1 MSIEVVLYTLYPIPY
16 TQNKEELYVAKHYLM
31 TPGPT
36 PVPEE
41 IRQEMARPMIHHRTK
56 EYQAI
61 FKDATEGLKKIFKT
75 SGDVFTFTSSGT
87 GAMEA
92 SIVNILSPGD
102 RIVVVRGGKFGERFG
117 DIAKAYGVQV
127 IPIDVEWGTAPKP
140 EAIRDALKA
149 NPGVKAVYTT
159 LCETST
165 ATVYDIKAAGEILK
179 GTETLLVVDVISG
192 LGADD
197 FENDAWGVDIA
208 ICGSQKGLMIPPGL
222 AFCTV
227 SQKAWRSV
235 ETSKLPKFYF
245 NFKKYKK
252 SYLDT
257 DTPFTS
263 AITLVIGLKKA
274 VEMINKK
281 GIDSVIREHRNMSMA
296 VRSAAGALGLEIF
309 SRSPSSA
316 VTGVKTPEGMDADA
330 LIKILKT
337 EFGVTF
343 AGGQEQLKGKIFRVA
358 HMGGIDEE
366 HTVEAVKALEQGLAK
381 LGHKFKPG
389 AGVDAAK
396 NILSKK

>member
-1 MSIEVVLYTLYPIPY
+1 MRK
-16 TQNKEELYVAKHYLM
+16 NYLM

-36 PVPEE
+36 PVPED
-41 IRQEMARPMIHHRTK
+41 IRNEMAKPIIHHRTK

-61 FKDATEGLKKIFKT
+61 FKDVTEGLRKVLKT

-92 SIVNILSPGD
+92 SIINVMSPGD
-102 RIVVVRGGKFGERFG
+102 RIIVVRGGKFGERFG
-117 DIAKAYGVQV
+117 DIAKAFGIEVL
-127 IPIDVEWGTAPKP
+127 PLDVEWGTAPNP
-140 EAIRDALKA
+140 EKIADMLKKNA
-149 NPGVKAVYTT
+149 GVKGVYAT

-165 ATVYDIKAAGEILK
+165 ATVYDIKSIGEIVRKTDALF
-179 GTETLLVVDVISG
+179 VVDVISG
-192 LGADD
+192 LGADN

-208 ICGSQKGLMIPPGL
+208 VCGSQKGLMIPPGL

-227 SQKAWRSV
+227 SQKAWKST

-252 SYLDT
+252 AYLDT

-274 VEMINKK
+274 LESINGK
-281 GIDSVIREHRNMSMA
+281 GVDNVIAEHGRQANAFREAMKA
-296 VRSAAGALGLEIF
+296 IGLGIF
-309 SRSPSSA
+309 SKSPSNA
-316 VTGVKTPEGMDADA
+316 VTGVNSPEGISADDI
-330 LIKILKT
+330 IKLLKT

-343 AGGQEQLKGKIFRVA
+343 AGGQETLKGKIFRAA

-366 HTVEAVKALEQGLAK
+366 HTIESIKALEQALSK
-381 LGHKFKPG
+381 LGYKCNSG
-389 AGVDAAK
+389 AAACAAK
-396 NILSKK
+396 KILKG

>member
-1 MSIEVVLYTLYPIPY
+1 M
-16 TQNKEELYVAKHYLM
+16 NKNYLM

-36 PVPEE
+36 PVPED
-41 IRQEMARPMIHHRTK
+41 IRAEMAKPIIHHRTK

-61 FKDATEGLKKIFKT
+61 FKDVTEALRKIFKT

-92 SIVNILSPGD
+92 SIVNVLSPGD
-102 RIVVVRGGKFGERFG
+102 KIIVVRGGKFGERFG
-117 DIAKAYGVQV
+117 DIAKAYGVDV
-127 IPIDVEWGTAPKP
+127 IPIDVEWGSAPQP
-140 EAIRDALKA
+140 EVIKDALKK
-149 NPGVKAVYTT
+149 NPGVKGVYTT

-165 ATVYDIKAAGEILK
+165 ATVYDIKTIGEVVRATDALYI
-179 GTETLLVVDVISG
+179 VDVISG

-208 ICGSQKGLMIPPGL
+208 VCGSQKGLMIPPGL
-222 AFCTV
+222 AFCSV
-227 SQKAWRSV
+227 SAKAWKAV
-235 ETSKLPKFYF
+235 ETSRLPKFYF

-252 SYLDT
+252 AYLDT

-274 VEMINKK
+274 LETINKK
-281 GIDSVIREHRNMSMA
+281 GVDNVIAEHQKMARAFREASKA
-296 VRSAAGALGLEIF
+296 IGLGIF
-309 SRSPSSA
+309 SKSPSSA
-316 VTGVKTPEGMDADA
+316 VTAVNAPADIDADA
-330 LIKILKT
+330 IIKLLKT

-366 HTVEAVKALEQGLAK
+366 HTIESIKALEQALAK
-381 LGHKFKPG
+381 LGFKFKAGG
-389 AGVDAAK
+389 ALEAAK
-396 NILSKK
+396 MGLSGK